1 MPRWLSFILLP
12 LYPVA
17 VYFGSQHFPAPLV
30 ALALLPIVLSRGG
43 LNIPGTRWVAVA
55 AASLAALTV
64 AFNTILPLKLY
75 PALAN
80 VVFLILFASSLRN
93 PPSIIERIARLR
105 EPDLP
110 PEGVAYTRKVTIVW
124 CGFFVINGLIAL
136 FTALWASDRVW
147 FLYNGVIVYFLI
159 PLLFAGEWLVRQRV
173 RRASSNTAP

>member
-55 AASLAALTV
+55 AAVLALLTFV
-64 AFNTILPLKLY
+64 FNSILPLKLY
-75 PALAN
+75 PALVN
-80 VVFLILFASSLRN
+80 VVLLTLFTASLRT

-110 PEGVAYTRKVTIVW
+110 PEGVTYTRKVTIMW
-124 CGFFVINGLIAL
+124 CSFFIVNGLIA
-136 FTALWASDRVW
+136 FITALWASDKIW
-147 FLYNGVIVYFLI
+147 FWYNGIIVYGLI
-159 PLLFAGEWLVRQRV
+159 SLLFTGEWLVRQRV
-173 RRASSNTAP
+173 RRAPRAP